1 MPLKSPLQKQSV
13 SVVDVPPDRA
23 DETCD
28 GHDREQDNGD
38 ALTDDVPPCLD
49 ILLRSGIVVIM
60 DAAVVDVR
68 GAAGNIKVFP
78 TQLSIF
84 CDDRFREDLL
94 IHQRNERRTSQPVA
108 VKESHVPVAEF
119 QSQGSG
125 VQGSC

>member
-1 MPLKSPLQKQSV
+1 MPLKSLLQKQSL
-13 SVVDVPPDRA
+13 SVVDVPPDRT
-23 DETCD
+23 DEACD
-28 GHDREQDNGD
+28 SHDREQDDGD

-49 ILLRSGIVVIM
+49 ILLRSRVVIIM

-68 GAAGNIKVFP
+68 GTAGDIKIFP
-78 TQLSIF
+78 TELSIF
-84 CDDRFREDLL
+84 CDDRFRENVF
-94 IHQRNERRTSQPVA
+94 IHQRNERRPSQPVA